1 MGKLGKQR
9 ACLFCGVDLKGV
21 RSQEHVFPQWLLDE
35 LDVRAKKI
43 SAVHVFQPEGEDKDA
58 EVLSTRPL
66 TYENLREGRICAKC
80 NNGWMSDLEQG
91 CQGILRDMMH
101 SRRLP
106 EQLSE
111 KECLLVAR
119 WAVKTAFVVN
129 SSANYTIKVPEQQL
143 KQLRERSDDL
153 PWGIVVVATTSS
165 FFNSGWMQSTRWQ
178 LCAPDN
184 LTKRIASL
192 MDTRTYKI
200 AIQFGHMVLVVVWH
214 AIPGWWMML
223 WTDHHT
229 VLWPW
234 RGKCGWHNDDISN
247 LGKLTPDMVL
257 PLHMNEIKLVHPR
270 YLAPESAI
278 YR

>member
-1 MGKLGKQR
+1 MQKYSALAR
-9 ACLFCGVDLKGV
+9 
-21 RSQEHVFPQWLLDE
+21 LL
-35 LDVRAKKI
+35 
-43 SAVHVFQPEGEDKDA
+43 
-58 EVLSTRPL
+58 TRIFVKAALVP
-66 TYENLREGRICAKC
+66 RVK
-80 NNGWMSDLEQG
+80 WMSDLEQG
-91 CQGILRDMMH
+91 CQGILRDMTN

-119 WAVKTAFVVN
+119 WAAKTAFVLN
-129 SSANYTIKVPEQQL
+129 SSANYTIKVSEQQL

-165 FFNSGWMQSTRWQ
+165 FFNSDWMQSTRWQ

-192 MDTRTYKI
+192 MDTRTYKV

-223 WTDHHT
+223 WRELAGRDAGFVMVRVESTGGANCNRRFCVRRRT
-229 VLWPW
+229 Y
-234 RGKCGWHNDDISN
+234 GKSTSN
-247 LGKLTPDMVL
+247 
-257 PLHMNEIKLVHPR
+257 
-270 YLAPESAI
+270 A
-278 YR
+278 